1 MRLVLDT
8 SVMVAALRSDAGASR
23 ALLLLCFEKQLNII
37 ATVSLFIEYEAV
49 LTRSVHLEAAGVT
62 SAEVGVLL
70 DAVASLAEPTEINF
84 QWRPFL
90 RDPDDDMVLKAAV
103 NGRADAIVTFN
114 LRDFVGIEQFGIR
127 AITPREVLHAY
138 RSANGSTNP

>member
-23 ALLLLCFEKQLNII
+23 ALLLLCFEKELSIV
-37 ATVSLFIEYEAV
+37 ASVSLFIEYEAV

-70 DAVASLAEPTEINF
+70 DAIASFAELTEI
-84 QWRPFL
+84 
-90 RDPDDDMVLKAAV
+90 
-103 NGRADAIVTFN
+103 I
-114 LRDFVGIEQFGIR
+114 
-127 AITPREVLHAY
+127 
-138 RSANGSTNP
+138 S